1 MMTYVL
7 TVEII
12 ATVQTINKQSR
23 KACEVIIAISGAGFA
38 YPSGAPVFIPVI
50 REVVLLNFQFSV
62 RCFVDHCLSFCQF
75 FFFLVTVLS
84 LAIVLSVLRYT
95 ASELITP
102 LISSNLSLVVSQI
115 PERTGRSGME
125 IDEKNNEVY
134 AKPFFGSKPDPGTY
148 RSIRDGNR

>member
-1 MMTYVL
+1 MMAYAL
-7 TVEII
+7 IGEII

-23 KACEVIIAISGAGFA
+23 KACEVIIATSGAGFA

-75 FFFLVTVLS
+75 FFFLAV
-84 LAIVLSVLRYT
+84 VLSVLRYT

-102 LISSNLSLVVSQI
+102 LIS
-115 PERTGRSGME
+115 
-125 IDEKNNEVY
+125 
-134 AKPFFGSKPDPGTY
+134 FFGSKPDPGTY
-148 RSIRDGNR
+148 RPIRDGNR